1 MKFTD
6 LYNLD
11 KPLSFYGVHSH
22 KFKLGDV
29 VFEAIEDP
37 DDGYR
42 SYLESVVL
50 SKPTGIFS
58 KQPLTQVYVFPSN
71 YDGDDYDEGNSF
83 DLIDA
88 NTGHVWLS
96 CYTEH
101 TDDYYPMFCFN
112 YTPDENKTTY
122 SNNYCPKQLYP
133 ELFI

>member
-1 MKFTD
+1 MQFID

-11 KPLSFYGVHSH
+11 KPLSFYGTHSN

-37 DDGYR
+37 GDGYR

-50 SKPTGIFS
+50 SEPTGIFS
-58 KQPLTQVYVFPSN
+58 KQPLAQVYIFPSTYEEDN
-71 YDGDDYDEGNSF
+71 YDEGNSF

-88 NTGHVWLS
+88 NTGHIWLS
-96 CYTEH
+96 CYTKY

-112 YTPDENKTTY
+112 YTPDENKATY